1 MKMQLNSMRIVKAG
15 PIDDVFIDFTDKA
28 QHQPLSTCIIA
39 GANGSG
45 KTTILELIAQLPELF
60 CPNRKNRLTKDV
72 TYVQIDWLIDDKIFS
87 LCYGEKP
94 IDAQIN
100 PTENLCYL
108 APHFNRSENGSIAR
122 RFHSILHRDESK
134 QLKCKD
140 LEDLK
145 NIDLPTIIYFPF
157 TRFISNVMG
166 LQINKEVITHQLVH
180 RIQPNERFAGSYNSY
195 LTWLDYAEPNEYQA
209 VINFMNRVDLDGKT
223 YFQDRQNLGTMVK
236 LKNGDL
242 HRLDELSSGE
252 QNLFIIMLEL
262 KRRLVNNS
270 IVLID
275 EIENSLHPAFQQK
288 LAYILLE
295 LQKQIPFQLIITTHS
310 PEFIKSFG
318 SDKLRFLTQI

>member
-1 MKMQLNSMRIVKAG
+1 MRVVKAG
-15 PIDDVFIDFTDKA
+15 PIDDIFIDFTDKK
-28 QHQPLSTCIIA
+28 QHTPLSICVIA

-60 CPNRKNRLTKDV
+60 CPNRKNRLTKKSE
-72 TYVQIDWLIDDKIFS
+72 YVQIDWLIDGKTFS
-87 LCYGEKP
+87 LCYGRKP
-94 IDAQIN
+94 DNAQIN
-100 PTENLCYL
+100 SAENLCYL
-108 APHFNRSENGSIAR
+108 SPHFNREEKGKIAR
-122 RFHSILHRDESK
+122 KLHSILHKDESK

-157 TRFISNVMG
+157 TRFIVNVQG
-166 LQINKEVITHQLVH
+166 SQINKEIISHQLVN
-180 RIQPNERFAGSYNSY
+180 RILPNERFAGSYNSY

-209 VINFMNRVDLDGKT
+209 VIDFMNRIDLDGKT
-223 YFQDRQNLGTMVK
+223 YFQDRQSLSAMVK
-236 LKNGDL
+236 LKNGAI

-252 QNLFIIMLEL
+252 QNLFIVLLEL
-262 KRRLVNNS
+262 KRRLVNDS

-288 LAYILLE
+288 LAYALLE

-310 PEFIKSFG
+310 SEFIKSFG
-318 SDKLRFLTQI
+318 SDKLRFLTPI